1 MRLMATLCFVLTA
14 AVTSAQTSIPA
25 PPDVSAAPQNAEKT
39 SSGLASRVLTKG
51 TGTVHP
57 KATDSVT
64 VHYTGWTTDGKMF
77 DSSVSRGMPS
87 TFPLNR
93 VIAGWTEGLQLMVP
107 GEKRRF
113 WIPEALAYGGQRDPR
128 GLLVFDVELI
138 RIASAP

>member
-1 MRLMATLCFVLTA
+1 MATLCFVLTA
-14 AVTSAQTSIPA
+14 ALTSAQTSIPA

-51 TGTVHP
+51 AGTVHP

-93 VIAGWTEGLQLMVP
+93 VIAG
-107 GEKRRF
+107 
-113 WIPEALAYGGQRDPR
+113 
-128 GLLVFDVELI
+128 
-138 RIASAP
+138 